1 MFLHSRVAVR
11 LRLEDGARITAQE
24 LQAMVIEEEDVSL
37 PKQAM
42 EVFAIW
48 MVSPV
53 LGQYEGK
60 GKKEYHLPK
69 STPISS
75 MP

>member
-1 MFLHSRVAVR
+1 MEVCVFLHSRVAVR
-11 LRLEDGARITAQE
+11 LRLEDGARVTAQE
-24 LQAMVIEEEDVSL
+24 LQAMVIEEEDVAL

-53 LGQYEGK
+53 LGRDEREREK
-60 GKKEYHLPK
+60 IFLF
-69 STPISS
+69 
-75 MP
+75 

>member
-11 LRLEDGARITAQE
+11 LRLEDGARVTAQE
-24 LQAMVIEEEDVSL
+24 LQAMVIEEEDVAL

-53 LGQYEGK
+53 LGRDERENYNRCL
-60 GKKEYHLPK
+60 YFNAY
-69 STPISS
+69 SN
-75 MP
+75 

>member
-1 MFLHSRVAVR
+1 MCVFLHSRVAVR
-11 LRLEDGARITAQE
+11 LRLEDGARVTAQE
-24 LQAMVIEEEDVSL
+24 LQAMVIEEEDVAL

-53 LGQYEGK
+53 LGRDERDSDK
-60 GKKEYHLPK
+60 MFLF
-69 STPISS
+69 
-75 MP
+75 

>member
-1 MFLHSRVAVR
+1 MCVFLHSRVAVR
-11 LRLEDGARITAQE
+11 LRLEDGARVTAQE
-24 LQAMVIEEEDVSL
+24 LQAMVIEEEDVAL

-53 LGQYEGK
+53 LGRDERDNYDRCF
-60 GKKEYHLPK
+60 YFNAY
-69 STPISS
+69 SN
-75 MP
+75 

>member
-24 LQAMVIEEEDVSL
+24 LQSIVIEEEDVAL

-42 EVFAIW
+42 EVFALW
-48 MVSPV
+48 LVSPV
-53 LGQYEGK
+53 LGK
-60 GKKEYHLPK
+60 DDFEYNW
-69 STPISS
+69 
-75 MP
+75 